1 VRGSSMGSINNGIN
15 YTIGF
20 SDNFSAPL
28 TAFSGAVGKV
38 ATDAGNL
45 GLALNVLNP
54 KIARIKDLL
63 GSARGMGL
71 LNRHLGNMAT
81 NIKAI
86 DLAVTSKLNSRL
98 TLLIGNLAKFETA
111 NGLAPA
117 SINNT
122 TMALEKQAAVAG
134 ALATELGAV
143 KANMTQIPNA
153 RKFRHLARAN
163 ATLTSDAT
171 PYFVGGSSAGGGG
184 SASPKR
190 HKFIPPVPMYQ
201 TMGKV
206 GQQLRNV
213 GQGAFQSA
221 MAMGFMAYPLMG
233 VGGRGLEYTKDIEKM
248 IRDAKLRSPDVQNNK
263 KIETDLRGYLV
274 KTYREN
280 PFDRDKGGE
289 ILSTLGAYGISFKGS
304 GGGFKGSLA
313 QKFLELNIKGV
324 EGLDMSPAQLAK
336 AQSYMIANAKASGI
350 TKDNDVVKYVGDRMS
365 YVNYLADTFGVLEKD
380 ILRGSNEKI
389 RAAMQGISPKYNTNL
404 DDDASAFSAWIQ
416 RGTGRNQ
423 SKATS
428 VGTSLLNR
436 LSQRS
441 YLVGTDKQAGLFN
454 EAQAQD
460 IRSIIAGKGGIAGVQ
475 AFFKLRDA
483 NKKAMYQPFLKQG
496 LGTYDAEGNFVRK
509 KGLTD
514 KQQSAISRAE
524 LSFKARE
531 KKTIGEYGDT
541 IGILGSKTNL
551 DMLQKMLNPD
561 QKVLA
566 SKGMDRVFEILK
578 TSLEG
583 KIKTLDNA
591 FSGFASLAT
600 HSLMPSLMIAMDG
613 ITNFLNTMS
622 NLMTAHPLIA
632 KGFGATALAGTG
644 IAVGTLGFGM
654 VSNLVGSA
662 IQGASLIGAGRSALR
677 AKSFGAGRKVVAQRR
692 DNILMP
698 ALTSGAMSMA
708 SGAYG
713 FPMVNM
719 SGNRGVA
726 KSVIRPAGGAIGKV
740 AGAGMMAS
748 GVGNISGI
756 IARLSV
762 SIPMLGT
769 VLANLANPISLTVI
783 AVGALSAGVLVL
795 LSNLDGW
802 KGTIGALGGLLGSL
816 AGSVGVVFSTIGL
829 AIQGLMQNLYMYLDS
844 NPLTKDFVK
853 GMNVMGTN
861 FTGGIND
868 FTSNVNK
875 WKAGTAEGNELSR
888 NQLLVQ
894 SLTYKATKGKLTDAE
909 ATTLNNA
916 QYYVK
921 KKLGNS
927 AGNAVSSEIT
937 QRVDMSN
944 LDGRLNASKNKL
956 AGLSAERNRIQNNF
970 AIDKFFGK
978 NPNIDVK
985 NKQLQ
990 DNQKNAE
997 YHKNQIREIEA
1008 LKAQKESTL
1017 KQTIETNKNTQAIT
1031 ALNTT
1036 LVGLSVG
1043 GSPYTTNN
1051 GRVPQ
1056 PSPPSK
1062 ETTGQ
1067 RTVRGITTANGV
1079 FG

>member
-1 VRGSSMGSINNGIN
+1 MGSINNGIN

-28 TAFSGAVGKV
+28 GNFSSAVGKV
-38 ATDAGNL
+38 ALDAEKLATSLSSLNPQLMQMKNMLSSAKGL
-45 GLALNVLNP
+45 GLLSKQLN
-54 KIARIKDLL
+54 K
-63 GSARGMGL
+63 
-71 LNRHLGNMAT
+71 
-81 NIKAI
+81 
-86 DLAVTSKLNSRL
+86 LAVSIKSVDTAVSGKLNSRL
-98 TLLIGNLAKFETA
+98 ALLVGNLEKFERHNATTS
-111 NGLAPA
+111 A
-117 SINNT
+117 SVNKT
-122 TMALEKQAAVAG
+122 TMALEQQAIVAG
-134 ALATELGAV
+134 ALSKELTAV
-143 KANMTQIPNA
+143 NANMAQIPNA

-190 HKFIPPVPMYQ
+190 HKFVPPVPMYQ

-221 MAMGFMAYPLMG
+221 IAMGFMAYPFMG
-233 VGGRGLEYTKDIEKM
+233 IGGRGLEYTKDIEKM

-263 KIETDLRGYLV
+263 KIETDLRGYLA

-304 GGGFKGSLA
+304 GGGFRGSLA

-416 RGTGRNQ
+416 RGTGRSQ

-428 VGTSLLNR
+428 VGTSLLSR

-460 IRSIIAGKGGIAGVQ
+460 IRSVIAGKGGIAGVQ

-496 LGTYDAEGNFVRK
+496 LGTFDAEGNFVRK

-622 NLMTAHPLIA
+622 NFMTAHPLIA
-632 KGFGATALAGTG
+632 KGFGATALAGAG
-644 IAVGTLGFGM
+644 VAVGTLGFGM
-654 VSNLVGSA
+654 ASNLAGSVLQGVGLLGGGMSY
-662 IQGASLIGAGRSALR
+662 IKR
-677 AKSFGAGRKVVAQRR
+677 KSFEGGRKLVSQRR
-692 DNILMP
+692 NDRLMP
-698 ALTSGAMSMA
+698 ALTSGAMSLA

-740 AGAGMMAS
+740 AGAGMMTS
-748 GVGNISGI
+748 GVGNISGL

-762 SIPMLGT
+762 SIPILGQALSMLTNPITVT
-769 VLANLANPISLTVI
+769 VLAVT
-783 AVGALSAGVLVL
+783 ALSAGVLVL
-795 LSNLDGW
+795 LSNLEGW
-802 KGTIGALGGLLGSL
+802 KGTLGALGGLFGALGTSMNL
-816 AGSVGVVFSTIGL
+816 VFSQVGL
-829 AIQGLMQNLYMYLDS
+829 GIQKLMNNVYIALDS
-844 NPLTKDFVK
+844 NPLTRDLVK
-853 GMNVMGTN
+853 GANTAGFG
-861 FTGGIND
+861 FTGAVTGMTNG
-868 FTSNVNK
+868 VK
-875 WKAGTAEGNELSR
+875 GWNENTQLGLQNSR
-888 NQLLVQ
+888 NLEEVRMLK
-894 SLTYKATKGKLTDAE
+894 YKQVRYNNLTDAE
-909 ATTLNNA
+909 KKRMNDLMWSLKQKNVGLETAVTTTGVAQQVNNSDLDYKIRKTQQYQSKIAIRGAMLQDSYDIGQWLNPLMGKAKPNA
-916 QYYVK
+916 DVYKQQMQKNQNEAMYAK
-921 KKLGNS
+921 KTLDNTLAIKANQD
-927 AGNAVSSEIT
+927 AVNKQTSGLKNNT
-937 QRVDMSN
+937 DAV
-944 LDGRLNASKNKL
+944 NKL
-956 AGLSAERNRIQNNF
+956 
-970 AIDKFFGK
+970 
-978 NPNIDVK
+978 
-985 NKQLQ
+985 
-990 DNQKNAE
+990 
-997 YHKNQIREIEA
+997 
-1008 LKAQKESTL
+1008 
-1017 KQTIETNKNTQAIT
+1017 TNS
-1031 ALNTT
+1031 
-1036 LVGLSVG
+1036 LVGLNLNDNREG
-1043 GSPYTTNN
+1043 NNPRKQKEPPTKGSP
-1051 GRVPQ
+1051 
-1056 PSPPSK
+1056 
-1062 ETTGQ
+1062 
-1067 RTVRGITTANGV
+1067 
-1079 FG
+1079 FGTPVKGYGGLIF